1 MDLKFTTA
9 GDFMKAQQKRI
20 GFACKYMH
28 PDQTQS
34 KKLLEEIQRPLNTK
48 ATTVQWL
55 NRQTRDVAEQ
65 RLWDIMQHNIASYGR
80 LIEYVGSL
88 PENLRMVRLGSDC
101 LPVYTEPTWGYY
113 WRLPDVR
120 AYCEREFAKVGET
133 ARRLDVRLSMHP
145 GQFTV
150 LASESDDIVNRSIE
164 EFEYHA
170 DMARWMGFGQRFQ
183 DFKINVHISGRKG
196 PAGIRDALR
205 RLSPEARN
213 CITIENDENAWG
225 IDASLEL
232 CNDLALVLDIHHHWC
247 HSGGEY
253 INADDDRFKRIID
266 SWRGVRPVIH
276 YSLSREE
283 FLGHLPRNIRPDF
296 QTLLTQGYKKAKLR
310 AHSDYMWND
319 ACNDWALSF
328 NEYADIMVE
337 SKCKNLASIELYNY
351 ANTRTNKHGSAGP
364 MDVQQSQ
371 DKANTEAFV
380 AA

>member
-1 MDLKFTTA
+1 MTV
-9 GDFMKAQQKRI
+9 KRI

-28 PDQTQS
+28 PDQIQS

-113 WRLPDVR
+113 WRLADVR

-133 ARRLDVRLSMHP
+133 ARRLGVRLSFHP

-150 LASESDDIVNRSIE
+150 LASESDDIVRRSIE

-170 DMARWMGFGQRFQ
+170 DMARWMGYGKQFQ
-183 DFKINVHISGRKG
+183 DFKINVHISGRRG
-196 PAGIRDALR
+196 PAGIKSVLP
-205 RLSPEARN
+205 RLTPEARN

-232 CNDLALVLDIHHHWC
+232 AKDLALVLDIHHHWC

-283 FLGHLPRNIRPDF
+283 FLGHLPRTVRPDF
-296 QTLLTQGYKKAKLR
+296 QTLLGQGYKKAKLR

-319 ACNDWALSF
+319 ACNEWALSF

-337 SKCKNLASIELYNY
+337 SKFKNLASIELYNY
-351 ANTRTNKHGSAGP
+351 ANTISNAATEHRP
-364 MDVQQSQ
+364 VDVQQSQ
-371 DKANTEAFV
+371 DWTRTETVV